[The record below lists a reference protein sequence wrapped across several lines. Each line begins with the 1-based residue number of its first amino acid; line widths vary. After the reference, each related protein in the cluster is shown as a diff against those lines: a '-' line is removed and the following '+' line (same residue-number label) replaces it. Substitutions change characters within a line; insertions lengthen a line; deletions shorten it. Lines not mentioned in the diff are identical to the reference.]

1 LLRATQT
8 PCGPRVKPATAGR
21 AARRRYLLAA
31 RARRKPMTQSDLF
44 PDTPRRD
51 APPDQQWWPPTR
63 AEALARLAAF
73 TPRMGAAYAATRNFD
88 HGPARR
94 GNVSLL
100 SPYLRR
106 RLITEAEVARAAL
119 AAHGAHGAEK
129 FLQEVVWRGYWKGW
143 LEHRPA
149 VWTDYRRGVA
159 QDRAEAAPA
168 LRRRLAAAEAGESG
182 LACFDAWTR
191 ELVETGYLHNHA
203 RMWWASIWIFT
214 LRLPWRL
221 GADFFLRHLLD
232 GDPASNTLGWRWVA
246 GLHTQ
251 GKNYR
256 ASAWNIEKYTGG
268 RFAPDPAALNED
280 AAPLSDAAPLPA
292 PVAPPPGA
300 RPDPRAPAAL
310 LLTAE
315 DCRAEDGALS
325 LEPGALRTVATL
337 STVAGLSD
345 LPVARAVAAFETGA
359 LADAAA
365 RAQAAGAQAAGAQA
379 AAALAAPA
387 LDFADPASLARWAQG
402 AGAAQVVTP
411 WAPVGPTRDWLE
423 AARGPLSAAGVRLV
437 QPRRAWDDALWPHA
451 TAGFFK
457 VKARIPALLARLG

>member
-1 LLRATQT
+1 
-8 PCGPRVKPATAGR
+8 
-21 AARRRYLLAA
+21 
-31 RARRKPMTQSDLF
+31 MTQPDLF
-44 PDTPRRD
+44 DGAPARRD
-51 APPDQQWWPPTR
+51 APSQRLWPPTR

-73 TPRMGAAYAATRNFD
+73 TPRMGAAYAASRNFD

-106 RLITEAEVARAAL
+106 RLIAEAEVAQAAL

-149 VWTDYRRGVA
+149 VWAAYRRGVA
-159 QDRAEAAPA
+159 QDRAAAAPA

-182 LACFDAWTR
+182 LVCFDAWTR

-268 RFAPDPAALNED
+268 RFAPAPRDLAED
-280 AAPLSDAAPLPA
+280 ADPLTEAAPPPA
-292 PVAPPPGA
+292 PAAPPPGD

-315 DCRAEDGALS
+315 DLCASEAETGIAPCAFRA
-325 LEPGALRTVATL
+325 VATL
-337 STVAGLSD
+337 ATAAGLSD
-345 LPVARAVAAFETGA
+345 LPVADAVQAFEAGA
-359 LADAAA
+359 LADAAT
-365 RAQAAGAQAAGAQA
+365 RAQAAGAPPAT
-379 AAALAAPA
+379 A
-387 LDFADPASLARWAQG
+387 LDAADPASLARWAQA
-402 AGAAQVVTP
+402 AGAAQIVTLWP
-411 WAPVGPTRDWLE
+411 PVGPTRDWLE
-423 AARGPLSAAGVRLV
+423 AARGPLAAAGVRLV
-437 QPRRAWDDALWPHA
+437 TPRRAWDDALWPHA

>member
-1 LLRATQT
+1 MPQ
-8 PCGPRVKPATAGR
+8 P
-21 AARRRYLLAA
+21 
-31 RARRKPMTQSDLF
+31 DLF
-44 PDTPRRD
+44 DP
-51 APPDQQWWPPTR
+51 APPPPPRAPSQRLWPPTR
-63 AEALARLAAF
+63 GEGLARLAAF
-73 TPRMGAAYAATRNFD
+73 TPRMGAAYAASRNFD
-88 HGPARR
+88 LGPERR
-94 GNVSLL
+94 GAVSLL

-106 RLITEAEVARAAL
+106 RLIAEAEVARAAL

-149 VWTDYRRGVA
+149 VWTDYRHGVA
-159 QDRAEAAPA
+159 RDRAEAPPA
-168 LRRRLAAAEAGESG
+168 LIRRVAAAEAGETG

-191 ELVETGYLHNHA
+191 ELLETGWLHNHA

-221 GADFFLRHLLD
+221 GADFFLRRLLD
-232 GDPASNTLGWRWVA
+232 GDPASNTLSWRWVA

-251 GKNYR
+251 GKTYR
-256 ASAWNIEKYTGG
+256 ASGWNIEKYTGG
-268 RFAPDPAALNED
+268 RFAPAPGDLAED
-280 AAPLSDAAPLPA
+280 AEPLTEAAPPPA
-292 PVAPPPGA
+292 PVAPPPPD

-315 DCRAEDGALS
+315 DLCAGRDETGVA
-325 LEPGALRTVATL
+325 PGAMVAVATL
-337 STVAGLSD
+337 ATASGLSD
-345 LPVARAVAAFETGA
+345 LPVADAVRGFEAGA

-365 RAQAAGAQAAGAQA
+365 RAQAAGAPAAT
-379 AAALAAPA
+379 A
-387 LDFADPASLARWAQG
+387 LDAGDPASLARWAQG
-402 AGAAQVVTP
+402 AGAAQVVTL

-423 AARGPLSAAGVRLV
+423 AARGPLAAAGVRLV

-451 TAGFFK
+451 TAGYFK